1 MNRDPFEVL
10 GISSSATEDEI
21 KDAYRKLAKR
31 YHPDLH
37 PGDRQAEEKM
47 KEINEA
53 YSEAMQ
59 YRKTGSYSSG
69 AYSSGDRS
77 YTNGTGGFDPFRG
90 GWGPWRP
97 GWGGTGPNPFSGTGW
112 SGTGQEYASFDPGH
126 YDDPVLEA
134 AAQALRAGK
143 YADAVAALD
152 RVLTVNAAWH
162 YLYALAQQG
171 LGNQMS
177 ALNHARQAAAAE
189 PDSALYARLLRVL
202 EGPAAYYRR
211 SGGGSRIGSA
221 LLRNPCAMI
230 LGFNLLL
237 NCFCGP
243 RFWLCC

>member
-21 KDAYRKLAKR
+21 KDAYRKLAKQ

-59 YRKTGSYSSG
+59 YKKTGSYSSG
-69 AYSSGDRS
+69 AYSSGGQS
-77 YTNGTGGFDPFRG
+77 SGSGAGGFDPFRG
-90 GWGPWRP
+90 GWSSWRP
-97 GWGGTGPNPFSGTGW
+97 GWGGTGPNPFSGYGW
-112 SGTGQEYASFDPGH
+112 NSADQYSSAFDPGH
-126 YDDPVLEA
+126 YADPMLEN
-134 AAQALRAGK
+134 AAQELRAGR
-143 YADAVAALD
+143 YADAIGTLD
-152 RVLTVNAAWH
+152 RVGTQSAGWH
-162 YLYALAQQG
+162 YLYALAQRG

-177 ALNHARQAAAAE
+177 ALNHARQAASME
-189 PDSALYARLLRVL
+189 PSNADYVRLLRVL

-230 LGFNLLL
+230 IGFNLLL
-237 NCFCGP
+237 NCFCGS
-243 RFWLCC
+243 RYMFCC